1 MPRMFVGA
9 IFHSNIFPGLVVN
22 KRDMQKEN
30 KRKSVGIPQVVELG
44 YVLGPLCSLC
54 GLHPWGTYLQA
65 I

>member
-30 KRKSVGIPQVVELG
+30 LLASHRLLNWDMFWVHSALFVACTHGAPIYKQFE
-44 YVLGPLCSLC
+44 
-54 GLHPWGTYLQA
+54 
-65 I
+65 